1 MPTTKYRHEREI
13 VDFFVDLL
21 EQRLAGRH
29 KERIVNRVPVD
40 ECHLGVLGP
49 YRQEV
54 DEVDPTETGEATG
67 DEPTAASGT
76 DEAGVRSPGN
86 MPGTAS
92 KGEDQET
99 DAGDTAPKEGREE
112 RDFVRRPPS
121 SLGIEFL
128 LESVAGEVALEI
140 DVGFAIYT
148 PHLPTF
154 DEQRLSL
161 GVAGEVNA
169 TDGRMTLAEVWQ
181 RRNITV
187 SGIRV
192 FIPTD
197 HARNLDDN
205 GKIQTE
211 LDQVVEA
218 ALAESDGMPLFE
230 TQPKVDVAVL
240 TDKGLFRGWL
250 EEVRKGL
257 ERRRPLLRAA
267 LEVRSQPYGDGRF
280 RLSVYLRN
288 NTLRRPTRMED
299 NYLILA
305 DAKVRVRILTGTLKP
320 VEILPV
326 PEDYQYDRMVWA
338 VGHSASVE
346 VDDQLRILETRTLA
360 RFRQPRLTTQNEPPA
375 RFEDLNERPF
385 DVLEAIRRAMEDYA
399 DKWKVETI
407 ERNDLGLDEASLVE
421 CRKDLAGFRG
431 EIDRFCCGIAA
442 LRIDPRLLTAFQGMN
457 RVMGRVAKD
466 YESWRLFQ
474 IVFIVSLLPAI
485 TLREGR
491 AVGEWPE
498 GVKRNWQDELD
509 WADVLWFPT
518 GGGKTEAYLGLVSC
532 TVLYDRL
539 RGKKFGLTAW
549 LRFPLRMLS
558 VQQLQ
563 RATLMIWE
571 TERER
576 KALMGPEAE
585 GADSVCLGYFVGG
598 TTTPNQLDDKF
609 FQDHPDVSSC
619 ERYRVVA
626 DCPACQKDGTVLVVP
641 DRQKYRLRHVC
652 GACNA
657 ELPLF
662 ITDSE
667 IYRFLPALLVGTV
680 DKMATVGLQSRFGIL
695 WAGPRW
701 ICPEHGY
708 SYGKYCAVFECKVS
722 KDKKAYRKVEPY
734 DPSPTFHV
742 QDELHLLQEELGA
755 FAGHYETLTRYC
767 EETAG
772 RSPAKVI
779 AATATIEG
787 YEHQVRHL
795 YGVKGA
801 RRFPGRGF
809 KRHESFYVT
818 LESDPETPEVPKTAR
833 IFLAFRPPS
842 GNTADVAGKCTQ
854 ILHEA
859 IAGMIQNPYDGLA
872 ALPSLETINE
882 LHDLRHFYSA
892 TLTYVNS
899 LQSGTRVKDLLRSTA
914 QDVHKGLRELNVEYL
929 SSRSS
934 TGEVSTVIHRMEEPP
949 SWEDKE
955 YLDAV
960 VATNMISHGVD
971 LDRINLM
978 VMDKF
983 PAEAAQYIQASSR
996 SGRKKVGLV
1005 TVVLP
1010 AYNLRAASIYHR
1022 FREYHQHLDRMVSPV
1037 PVNRFAKYAVCR
1049 TLPGMLSGLLF
1060 GLVGPQENDLGF
1072 ANRHAALAWIKKD
1085 PMMVIE
1091 LLRSAY
1097 AIGRGVYEHD
1107 LEEFYSQAIG
1117 DRFNELLGVLMA
1129 SHEKK
1134 LTGAMRPKPMTS
1146 LRDVDRG
1153 IPFRMRSTDPMFHY
1167 WFRKDME

>member
-1 MPTTKYRHEREI
+1 MPNTEYPHEMEI
-13 VDFFVDLL
+13 INFFVNLL
-21 EQRLAGRH
+21 ERRLAGRH
-29 KERIVNRVPVD
+29 YERIVNRMPVD

-49 YRQEV
+49 YRPEM
-54 DEVDPTETGEATG
+54 DEVDPNETGEVIGDAPSADSAAVETG
-67 DEPTAASGT
+67 EGSLG
-76 DEAGVRSPGN
+76 SL
-86 MPGTAS
+86 PGTAFE
-92 KGEDQET
+92 KEDQE
-99 DAGDTAPKEGREE
+99 AEVGGAAPVEGREE

-128 LESVAGEVALEI
+128 LESKGGKAELEI
-140 DVGFAIYT
+140 DVGFAVYT

-161 GVAGEVNA
+161 GGTGELHA

-181 RRNITV
+181 RRTV
-187 SGIRV
+187 TVQGIRV
-192 FIPTD
+192 LIPTD
-197 HARNLDDN
+197 WVKNIDDA
-205 GKIQTE
+205 GVIQAE
-211 LDQVVEA
+211 LDRVVEL
-218 ALAESDGMPLFE
+218 ALARSDSMPQFM
-230 TQPKVDVAVL
+230 TQPKVDVTIL
-240 TDKGLFRGWL
+240 TDEKVFREWL
-250 EEVRKGL
+250 EEARKGL
-257 ERRRPLLRAA
+257 KPRCPPLRAV
-267 LEVRSQPYGDGRF
+267 LEVRSQPYGDGRL

-288 NTLRRPTRMED
+288 NTPRGHTRTED
-299 NYLILA
+299 NYHILA
-305 DAKVRVRILTGTLKP
+305 DASVRVKIFSGKLKP

-326 PEDYQYDRMVWA
+326 PEDYQYDRRVWA
-338 VGHSASVE
+338 VGHNTSVE
-346 VDDQLRILETRTLA
+346 VDDRRHILETRTLA
-360 RFRQPRLTTQNEPPA
+360 RFRQPRLATQNEPPA
-375 RFEDLNERPF
+375 RFKDLNEKPF
-385 DVLEAIRRAMEDYA
+385 DVLETIRRAMEDYA

-407 ERNDLGLDEASLVE
+407 ERNDLGLDDASLAE
-421 CRKDLAGFRG
+421 CQKDLAGFRG

-442 LRIDPRLLTAFQGMN
+442 LRVDPGLLNAFRGMN
-457 RVMGRVAKD
+457 RVMGRLAKD
-466 YESWRLFQ
+466 FDRWRLFQ
-474 IVFIVSLLPAI
+474 IVFIVSQLPPI

-491 AVGEWPE
+491 SAGEWPE
-498 GVKRNWQDELD
+498 GVKRSWKDELD

-532 TVLYDRL
+532 AILYDRL

-563 RATLMIWE
+563 RAMLIIWE

-576 KALMGPEAE
+576 KVLMGPEAE

-598 TTTPNQLDDKF
+598 MTTPNQLDDKF
-609 FQDHPDVSSC
+609 FQSHPDVSFC
-619 ERYRVVA
+619 EKYRVVA
-626 DCPACQKDGTVLVVP
+626 DCPACKREGSVQVVP
-641 DRQKYRLRHVC
+641 DRKKYRLRHVC
-652 GACNA
+652 EACNI

-701 ICPEHGY
+701 RCPEHGY
-708 SYGKYCAVFECKVS
+708 SYGDYCAVFECKAS
-722 KDKKAYRKVEPY
+722 KDKKARLKVDPF

-755 FAGHYETLTRYC
+755 FAGHYETLTRFC
-767 EETAG
+767 EEASG
-772 RSPAKVI
+772 RNAAKVI

-801 RRFPGRGF
+801 RRFPGRGY

-818 LESDPETPEVPKTAR
+818 LEKNPETPGVPKTAR
-833 IFLAFRPPS
+833 VFLAFRPPA

-859 IAGMIQNPYDGLA
+859 IAAMIQNPYEGLA
-872 ALPSLETINE
+872 ALPSLETADE
-882 LHDLRHFYSA
+882 LLDLLHFYSA

-899 LQSGTRVKDLLRSTA
+899 LPNGTRIRDLLLSTA
-914 QDVHKGLRELNVEYL
+914 QEVRKGLRDLNVEYL

-949 SWEDKE
+949 PWEHQE

-978 VMDKF
+978 VMDKY
-983 PAEAAQYIQASSR
+983 PAEAAEYIQASSR

-1005 TVVLP
+1005 AVVLP

-1060 GLVGPQENDLGF
+1060 GLVSPQENDSGF
-1072 ANRHAALAWIKKD
+1072 SYRHQALNWIRKD
-1085 PMMVIE
+1085 PRMVEE

-1097 AIGRGVYEHD
+1097 AIGRGIYERD
-1107 LEEFYSQAIG
+1107 LEEFYSRAIG
-1117 DRFNELLGVLMA
+1117 DCFNELLSILMA
-1129 SHEKK
+1129 SHEKR
-1134 LTGAMRPKPMTS
+1134 LTEAMRPKPMTS

-1153 IPFRMRSTDPMFHY
+1153 IPFRMRSTDPVFHY